1 MKTNDKKNGERPG
14 EDELVIVEVARPPI
28 LLLWL
33 LLLRKGKPENRL
45 KSGDTGITGVCLR
58 CMRKVKQ
65 IRQQMCETTLVIDIK
80 SILANKIYM
89 ISTCMTRIW
98 QSET

>member
-1 MKTNDKKNGERPG
+1 MLVFVFSSLGTKVTVTFISLQSKRFHVSVVCKVVKTNDKKNGERPG

-45 KSGDTGITGVCLR
+45 KSGDTGITGV
-58 CMRKVKQ
+58 
-65 IRQQMCETTLVIDIK
+65 
-80 SILANKIYM
+80 
-89 ISTCMTRIW
+89 
-98 QSET
+98 